1 MLMIDEDHTPDLAAL
16 FRLPDGMPTH
26 DDKCERC
33 GECLG
38 CCWASVS
45 HGVKA
50 YTWCIVRD
58 GPRRK
63 HRWPLDTAIEDRA
76 EDDD

>member
-1 MLMIDEDHTPDLAAL
+1 MGQVEEPMSE
-16 FRLPDGMPTH
+16 RPTH

-38 CCWASVS
+38 CCWPSVS
-45 HGVKA
+45 AGYKA

-63 HRWPLDTAIEDRA
+63 HRWPEAQD
-76 EDDD
+76 